1 MSESIYFLRKLNWNG
16 IKFDTIV
23 IILKYFKLIKNY
35 IFIKIIIII
44 KI

>member
-1 MSESIYFLRKLNWNG
+1 MNENIYFLRKLNWNG

-23 IILKYFKLIKNY
+23 IILKYELIKNY